1 MTYAS
6 SPTPFGA
13 NAGATR
19 PWRCLWLAG
28 ESPFPPDSGCLTYSL
43 GIAASL
49 AEAGATVHWMGL
61 ARGDGTGGTAGTA
74 GTAGL
79 DVEPIDARRRSK
91 VASLASPWPNMTASF
106 AVAPYRA
113 AVAHASSAP
122 GVGMPWWSTTC
133 RWAGPSDRS
142 AGLPATSRPPV
153 LVFATQNH
161 ETVVRAEVARG
172 AGRGGPA
179 RRAVFALDARKAA
192 RLERRVAAAAD
203 VVTCITDDDARSFA
217 AVDPGVHTI
226 VLPPGYPVPGP
237 RTFRPTAER
246 PRRVVVVTNLEW
258 HVKQENLRTFLAAAD
273 PALAAAGAELQIV
286 GPAPR
291 AFVDAVAPDLRATTF
306 VGRVD
311 SIPEVIGDA
320 RIGVVSEPVG
330 GGFKIKTLDYVFND
344 VPMAVLSGSVAGLPL
359 DAQRDYLEAPD
370 EPALARAIVA
380 ALDDTDRLDTMARHA
395 AEICGGA
402 FDWGDRGR
410 RLLTTIQDVAARREP
425 VGTAT
430 P

>member
-113 AVAHASSAP
+113 AVARELRS
-122 GVGMPWWSTTC
+122 G
-133 RWAGPSDRS
+133 RWDAVVVDHLQMGWTLGPIRR
-142 AGLPATSRPPV
+142 AARATSRPPV

-286 GPAPR
+286 GPAPPR
-291 AFVDAVAPDLRATTF
+291 SSTPSRPI
-306 VGRVD
+306 
-311 SIPEVIGDA
+311 S
-320 RIGVVSEPVG
+320 
-330 GGFKIKTLDYVFND
+330 
-344 VPMAVLSGSVAGLPL
+344 
-359 DAQRDYLEAPD
+359 
-370 EPALARAIVA
+370 
-380 ALDDTDRLDTMARHA
+380 
-395 AEICGGA
+395 
-402 FDWGDRGR
+402 GR
-410 RLLTTIQDVAARREP
+410 RRSWVASIRSRR
-425 VGTAT
+425 
-430 P
+430 